1 MFNTLTLGIV
11 FIFSSFLYLFISFTL
26 WRLLPHEKSLKYFTI
41 SSFFWIFGIILV
53 VLRGTISDFFS
64 VVISNLFLMVGSAAL
79 LHATQIYF
87 GEIKYSTFAHKKS
100 LISYM

>member
-11 FIFSSFLYLFISFTL
+11 FIFSSFLYLFISFAL
-26 WRLLPHEKSLKYFTI
+26 WRLLPHEKSLKYFTF

-87 GEIKYSTFAHKKS
+87 GKIKYNNSTFADKT
-100 LISYM
+100 